1 MKSNQFLSASGH
13 ALISAVFML
22 LLPTVHA
29 QPTAPVPAMPAE
41 IVKPM
46 PKTGMDIKQGTDMK
60 QGVDMKQGMDMKPMM
75 TDMHDKMMGM
85 KPTGDADVD
94 FATMMRMHHQG
105 AITMAEAQL
114 QNGKDAQ
121 MRTMAKNII
130 RDQKKEMAVFDRFL
144 TKRSESSMRIGSPA
158 MPMNK

>member
-1 MKSNQFLSASGH
+1 MKKYQFFSTTHVAVIGLATALLASW
-13 ALISAVFML
+13 A
-22 LLPTVHA
+22 HA
-29 QPTAPVPAMPAE
+29 QPTPSAPPMPAE
-41 IVKPM
+41 IVKPASN
-46 PKTGMDIKQGTDMK
+46 I
-60 QGVDMKQGMDMKPMM
+60 GVDMKRSPDMMQGMDMKPMM

-144 TKRSESSMRIGSPA
+144 TKRSESSMRTGSPA

>member
-1 MKSNQFLSASGH
+1 M
-13 ALISAVFML
+13 M
-22 LLPTVHA
+22 
-29 QPTAPVPAMPAE
+29 
-41 IVKPM
+41 
-46 PKTGMDIKQGTDMK
+46 
-60 QGVDMKQGMDMKPMM
+60 QGMDMKPMM

-144 TKRSESSMRIGSPA
+144 TKRSESSMRIGSPT